1 MLALSHVWN
10 TTLAEQSPSNSGG
23 ETVFDYLSLRD
34 QEGRVRALSEFK
46 NKTVLVNFIFTSC
59 SAVCPLQTQ
68 QIAAV
73 QKQIP
78 PAHRDAMRFLSVS
91 VDPLHDSPKKL
102 KSYAK
107 ARGVNFANW
116 SFMTG
121 DAQAIA
127 QFTHLLG
134 AFDPRV
140 NNPSPADH
148 ATQLYLFDKRGN
160 LMQRYNGVAVDK
172 ARIAREMQELDQL
185 RAAELSSKKAAS

>member
-1 MLALSHVWN
+1 MLALGHVWH
-10 TTLAEQSPSNSGG
+10 TALAEQSPPNSGS
-23 ETVFDYLSLRD
+23 ETVFDHLSLRD

-78 PAHRDAMRFLSVS
+78 SAYRDTIRFLSVS
-91 VDPLHDSPKKL
+91 VDPQYDSPKKL
-102 KSYAK
+102 KAYAK

-116 SFMTG
+116 SLMTG

-148 ATQLYLFDKRGN
+148 TTQLYLFDKRGN

-185 RAAELSSKKAAS
+185 RAVELHKLTD